1 MIHHNDTCVLS
12 GSLKKVW
19 GCLEKKPAVHQERP
33 GGLPEPAGEEL
44 PPVHGVLET
53 SHPARGRTCQPSP
66 WSQVGEYF
74 VNYIVSKSVYLTGYQ
89 VMVMSTPVH

>member
-1 MIHHNDTCVLS
+1 MFQGV
-12 GSLKKVW
+12 VE
-19 GCLEKKPAVHQERP
+19 EKWRCPEAEPAVHQEGP

-53 SHPARGRTCQPSP
+53 SHPACGGPSQPSP